1 MRIPGY
7 INYGY
12 RPPAPFVA
20 VAILPRQLNVRA
32 GLPLLLDTGASN
44 TMILW
49 GDVERLGI
57 AVSEMNSEREFSGLG
72 GLIGA
77 KPIASTISLRSDRG
91 ELVEE
96 NVEVHIVTG
105 TCPHPKLKLLPSI
118 LGRDVI
124 NKYVLS
130 YSCDAGKVC
139 LEVA

>member
-20 VAILPRQLNVRA
+20 VAILLRQLSMRA
-32 GLPLLLDTGASN
+32 RLPLLLDTGASN

-49 GDVERLGI
+49 GDIERLGI
-57 AVSEMNSEREFSGLG
+57 DVSEMKPEREFSGLG

-77 KPIASTISLRSDRG
+77 KAVTCTVSLRSDKG
-91 ELVEE
+91 ELIEE
-96 NVEVHIVTG
+96 DVEVHIVTSA
-105 TCPHPKLKLLPSI
+105 CPHPKLKVLPSI

-124 NKYVLS
+124 NKYTLNYS
-130 YSCDAGKVC
+130 YKTGEVY
-139 LEVA
+139 LEK

>member
-1 MRIPGY
+1 VKIPGY

-20 VAILPRQLNVRA
+20 AAILLRQFNIRA
-32 GLPLLLDTGASN
+32 RLPLLLDTGASN

-57 AVSEMNSEREFSGLG
+57 DISKMKPEREFSGLG

-77 KPIASTISLRSDRG
+77 KPTASTISLRSDKG
-91 ELVEE
+91 EPIEE
-96 NVEVHIVTG
+96 NVEVHIVTS

-118 LGRDVI
+118 LGRDII
-124 NKYVLS
+124 NKYILNYS
-130 YSCDAGKVC
+130 YDAGKVY
-139 LEVA
+139 LEK

>member
-20 VAILPRQLNVRA
+20 AAILLRQLNTRA
-32 GLPLLLDTGASN
+32 SLPLLLDTGASN

-57 AVSEMNSEREFSGLG
+57 HVSKMKPEREFSGLG

-77 KPIASTISLRSDRG
+77 KPTASTISLRSDKG
-91 ELVEE
+91 QL
-96 NVEVHIVTG
+96 VEVHIVTG

-118 LGRDVI
+118 LGRDII
-124 NKYVLS
+124 NKYILS
-130 YSCDAGKVC
+130 YSYDAGKVY
-139 LEVA
+139 LEK